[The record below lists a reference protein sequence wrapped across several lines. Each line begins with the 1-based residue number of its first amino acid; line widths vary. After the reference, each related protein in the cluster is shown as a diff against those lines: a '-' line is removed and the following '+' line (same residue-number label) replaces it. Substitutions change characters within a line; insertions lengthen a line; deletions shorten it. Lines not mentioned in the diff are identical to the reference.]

1 MSPQSRVKKT
11 AKKPAAKPKPRTPS
25 RAVKK
30 TARKAA
36 EKPKPAAPL
45 PKTAK
50 MVKKP
55 PAKLKARAPL
65 RRTLPFWGRAASD
78 YRPGLFIQRYL
89 QEHAEACGADIYKG
103 LSDEIIR
110 LNGERAKIE
119 PPRPPPLRRP
129 NYSSFMRYFH
139 WFKMLGLVRRTDKR
153 EPAIYDF
160 LQGRVFYTLTP
171 QGQAETEAWRDP
183 IAKVHPE
190 FR

>member
-11 AKKPAAKPKPRTPS
+11 AKQSTAKPKAKTPS
-25 RAVKK
+25 HAVKK
-30 TARKAA
+30 TAK
-36 EKPKPAAPL
+36 KPAVER
-45 PKTAK
+45 KTRT
-50 MVKKP
+50 P
-55 PAKLKARAPL
+55 P

-78 YRPGLFIQRYL
+78 YRPGLFIERYL
-89 QEHAEACGADIYKG
+89 RDHPEACIAEIYRA
-103 LSDEIIR
+103 LSDEIKE
-110 LNGERAKIE
+110 LNAKRAEIE

-129 NYSSFMRYFH
+129 NYSSFARYFH
-139 WFKMLGLVRRTDKR
+139 WFKMLGLVRRTVKT

-183 IAKVHPE
+183 IAKTHPE